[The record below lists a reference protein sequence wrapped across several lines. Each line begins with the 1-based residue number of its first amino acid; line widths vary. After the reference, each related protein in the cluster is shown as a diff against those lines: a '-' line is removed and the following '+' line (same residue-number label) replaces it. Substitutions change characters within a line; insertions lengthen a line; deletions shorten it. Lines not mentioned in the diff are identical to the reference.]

1 MARPSSSPS
10 PVLAHAAAR
19 ADALSGSLA
28 APGGRFDRL
37 LPERHRELSF
47 RQNASFFAV
56 LRAPELQDPLVHL
69 GNVSGYRQQALA
81 ASR

>member
-1 MARPSSSPS
+1 
-10 PVLAHAAAR
+10 
-19 ADALSGSLA
+19 
-28 APGGRFDRL
+28 
-37 LPERHRELSF
+37 
-47 RQNASFFAV
+47 V